1 MRVSYCW
8 QYPLPVLLPLLPL
21 LPLPETL
28 DWLLPLLLPP
38 RKELLLEE
46 FWEEKELPHKLAGE
60 EVVSWG
66 GNVSLEDKER

>member
-1 MRVSYCW
+1 MFVSNYCLC
-8 QYPLPVLLPLLPL
+8 PLPVP
-21 LPLPETL
+21 L

-46 FWEEKELPHKLAGE
+46 FWEEKELPHRLAGE

-66 GNVSLEDKER
+66 SKLSQKDIGR